1 MRIYTYVC
9 GYIHIH
15 IIHVHTY
22 ILIYIYIMYILR
34 AYTYTHTPMQERGV
48 KLETRVRELE
58 QQHLAAVQREI
69 DARNNVSDTAKEQLT
84 ALLNALEDT
93 RAKVSLPHTLL
104 PFARSLACPPVCS
117 CPLYRSLAPPI
128 IYFYPSYTL
137 QRVREREGSLFDR
150 GRVKGLSLAR
160 SLGWLRLVDSCK
172 LHVSFAEY
180 CLVYRVLLQKRPI
193 ISRSL
198 LIVATP

>member
-1 MRIYTYVC
+1 
-9 GYIHIH
+9 
-15 IIHVHTY
+15 
-22 ILIYIYIMYILR
+22 
-34 AYTYTHTPMQERGV
+34 MQERGV

-93 RAKVSLPHTLL
+93 RAKVSLPYTLL

-137 QRVREREGSLFDR
+137 QRVRERKGSLFDR

-172 LHVSFAEY
+172 VYVSFAELY
-180 CLVYRVLLQKRPI
+180 VSFAGSL
-193 ISRSL
+193 SRSL
-198 LIVATP
+198 SRVATISRFLQSIRLFCRIIRLFCRVSLSLALSGGYD